1 VFDSTDRK
9 QRLAILDHSR
19 MRATKKAREGHF
31 QEEVM
36 KKVGLAFLAMAA
48 VLAITPSALASPLN
62 PISGS
67 EAVGGFF
74 DSWDSHG
81 INFVSFSGNA
91 TGTGTLAWEGSGW
104 ASMSDL
110 SFSHPDIQLFDVND
124 LVTFTITGAID
135 VVSNTSTFLNIT
147 GTGILTEWGYSN
159 TPATFSLTSTRDG
172 ISGFTISTETS
183 PTPEPGSLL
192 LMGTGLFALAVLLF
206 RKAKQPRWI
215 LQS

>member
-1 VFDSTDRK
+1 
-9 QRLAILDHSR
+9 
-19 MRATKKAREGHF
+19 
-31 QEEVM
+31 M

-74 DSWDSHG
+74 DSWDAHG
-81 INFVSFSGNA
+81 IQFFPLGGIA
-91 TGTGTLAWEGSGW
+91 TGTGTLALEGSGW
-104 ASMSDL
+104 ASLSDF
-110 SFSHPDIQLFDVND
+110 SFSSPDVELFSVDG
-124 LVTFTITGAID
+124 LVTFTITGPVD
-135 VVSNTSTFLNIT
+135 VVSDTSSFLNLT
-147 GTGILTEWGYSN
+147 GTGVMTEWGYAS
-159 TPATFSLTSTRDG
+159 TPATFTLTSTNDG
-172 ISGFTISTETS
+172 ISGFTISANAS

-192 LMGTGLFALAVLLF
+192 LLGTGLFALAILLF